1 MLPKVGGVIS
11 IFCLDRY
18 AEDAKIPIVLC
29 QDKSILDYEIQ
40 LEI

>member
-1 MLPKVGGVIS
+1 MLSKAGGVIS
-11 IFCLDRY
+11 MFCLDRY

-29 QDKSILDYEIQ
+29 QDKSTLGCEIQ